1 MRLSYMNNL
10 KSILWTIVGIG
21 IFIAIIRFFIYLLPF
36 IIVAGLVAYII
47 FKGKMAFAKKK
58 YKNEAYNSYNQSQNQ
73 NVYEKMYMFY
83 TRRGCSR
90 RVRVGG
96 RRVGAVIA
104 ALPPPPVETEAPCP
118 AEQPLLLPSSLWT
131 WSAGPKQ
138 RRSSAAGESR
148 D

>member
-1 MRLSYMNNL
+1 MNNL

-36 IIVAGLVAYII
+36 IIVIGLIAYII

-73 NVYEKMYMFY
+73 NVYEKSSIDDSN
-83 TRRGCSR
+83 GE
-90 RVRVGG
+90 
-96 RRVGAVIA
+96 VID
-104 ALPPPPVETEAPCP
+104 VDYKEV
-118 AEQPLLLPSSLWT
+118 
-131 WSAGPKQ
+131 
-138 RRSSAAGESR
+138 